1 MKDLIENRVRLDGST
16 KARLLAM
23 SLKENGLL
31 WTGLVG
37 MYYVASAIGEKA
49 FALAAGLRTK
59 HGLPGMNSVAMNKVI
74 WENWDW
80 SGKGEEWSPSAEW
93 KQSVIRTLLI
103 PNVPEGSAIVEIG
116 PGGGRWTGELQGR
129 AGRLTGIDL
138 SDAAVRECQKRFAG
152 CANVQFWVGSG
163 ADLNGVE
170 TGSTDAIWS
179 FDVFVHINK
188 TQFEAYTKEF
198 ARVLKPGGRGVVHH
212 GAVGG
217 ATGGWRSDVTTAD
230 VERFLSAA
238 GLRVKEQLSSW
249 WDADTEVKAGLYGD
263 VVTVFEKG
271 VGSAPLSPGH

>member
-16 KARLLAM
+16 KARLVAM

-59 HGLPGMNSVAMNKVI
+59 RGLPGMNSVGMNKVI

-103 PNVPEGSAIVEIG
+103 PNIPEASTVVEIG
-116 PGGGRWTGELQGR
+116 PGGGRWTGELQAR
-129 AGRLTGIDL
+129 AGRLIGIDI
-138 SDAAVRECQKRFAG
+138 SEAAVRECQKRFAG
-152 CANVQFWVGSG
+152 CANAQFFVGSG
-163 ADLNGVE
+163 ADLGRVE

-188 TQFEAYTKEF
+188 PQFEAYTKEF

-217 ATGGWRSDVTTAD
+217 ATGGWRSDVTTAE
-230 VERFLSAA
+230 VERFLSGA
-238 GLRVKEQLSSW
+238 GLRVNAQLSSW
-249 WDADTEVKAGLYGD
+249 RDGEEEVKAGLYGD
-263 VVTVFEKG
+263 VVTVFEKD
-271 VGSAPLSPGH
+271 VGARPPSRPH